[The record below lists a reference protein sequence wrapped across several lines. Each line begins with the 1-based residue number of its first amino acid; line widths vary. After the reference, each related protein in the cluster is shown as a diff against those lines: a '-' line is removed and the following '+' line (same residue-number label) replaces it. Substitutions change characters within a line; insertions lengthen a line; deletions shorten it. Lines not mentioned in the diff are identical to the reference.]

1 MPQIK
6 IAYFILCHKMPE
18 HVIRLI
24 NRLRAEGSLFIIHID
39 KRADPRVYEMLKDF
53 SDNLPEVHF
62 SKRHRCYWGRF
73 GIVRA
78 TISCIQEAILLDIP
92 FDYAFLLSGQD
103 YPIKTGAQ
111 IAAFI
116 AEHPRREFIETFP
129 LDEPNRWSNESPPG
143 NSLNRVK
150 FWTIWF
156 RSRFI
161 QVKGRRRFPLGN
173 RPYGGSQWWCLSR
186 ECLMY
191 LDTFVRNHPSF
202 LRFFKWV
209 FVPDEMFF
217 QSILSNSGYRN
228 KIESD
233 DLRYADWQ
241 NPNPLS
247 PRTLD
252 MNDFEKL
259 KLSTKLFARKFDTAV
274 SLELLERL
282 DNETVCTNSKAAKSS
297 G

>member
-6 IAYFILCHKMPE
+6 VAYFILCHKSPE

-24 NRLRAEGSLFIIHID
+24 NRLGDEDSFFIVHVD
-39 KRADPRVYEMLKDF
+39 KRAARGVFETLHKF
-53 SDNLPEVHF
+53 ASDRPEVYL

-73 GIVRA
+73 GIVRG
-78 TISCIQEAILLDIP
+78 TISCIQTTIQRDVP

-111 IAAFI
+111 IRLFLSKHAG
-116 AEHPRREFIETFP
+116 RQFIETFP
-129 LDEPNRWSNESPPG
+129 LDRPNRWSNEGAPG
-143 NSLNRVK
+143 NSIIRVH
-150 FWTIWF
+150 FRTVWF

-161 QVKGRRRFPLGN
+161 QIKGKRKFPLGY
-173 RPYGGSQWWCLSR
+173 RPFGGSQWWCLTKD
-186 ECLMY
+186 CVAY
-191 LDTFVRNHPSF
+191 LDTFIRNNSSF
-202 LRFFKWV
+202 VRFFKFV

-217 QSILSNSGYRN
+217 QSILSNSAYSERI
-228 KIESD
+228 KSD

-252 MNDFEKL
+252 MNDFENL
-259 KLSTKLFARKFDTAV
+259 KSSSKLFARKFETNR
-274 SLELLERL
+274 SHELLEKI
-282 DNETVCTNSKAAKSS
+282 DKEIFGMESS
-297 G
+297 A